1 MKYEYTMELA
11 RSPVNGHTKTAQ
23 LAKLCEFVINEIVLE
38 THAVFCLHV
47 MTKNNPTWE
56 SLLDLKRKICEIMTL
71 RLYVIF
77 TLSFLSIFFL
87 PLIFLV

>member
-1 MKYEYTMELA
+1 MAIL
-11 RSPVNGHTKTAQ
+11 
-23 LAKLCEFVINEIVLE
+23 KLLSLQNFVCEFVINEIVLE

-56 SLLDLKRKICEIMTL
+56 SLLDLKRKTCEIITL
-71 RLYVIF
+71 RLYVLF
-77 TLSFLSIFFL
+77 TLFFIIFFL

>member
-1 MKYEYTMELA
+1 MAIL
-11 RSPVNGHTKTAQ
+11 
-23 LAKLCEFVINEIVLE
+23 KLLSLQNFVCEFVINEIVLK

-71 RLYVIF
+71 QLYVYIIYSLF
-77 TLSFLSIFFL
+77 YQFSFS
-87 PLIFLV
+87 P

>member
-1 MKYEYTMELA
+1 MAIL
-11 RSPVNGHTKTAQ
+11 
-23 LAKLCEFVINEIVLE
+23 KLLSLQNFVCEFVINEIVLE

-71 RLYVIF
+71 WLYVLF
-77 TLSFLSIFFL
+77 TLFFYQFSFS
-87 PLIFLV
+87 P

>member
-1 MKYEYTMELA
+1 MAIL
-11 RSPVNGHTKTAQ
+11 
-23 LAKLCEFVINEIVLE
+23 KLLSLQNFVCEFVINKIVLE

-71 RLYVIF
+71 WL
-77 TLSFLSIFFL
+77 
-87 PLIFLV
+87 

>member
-1 MKYEYTMELA
+1 MAIL
-11 RSPVNGHTKTAQ
+11 
-23 LAKLCEFVINEIVLE
+23 KLLSLQNFVCEFVINEIVLE

-71 RLYVIF
+71 QLYVYIIYS
-77 TLSFLSIFFL
+77 LSYQFSFS
-87 PLIFLV
+87 P

>member
-1 MKYEYTMELA
+1 MAIL
-11 RSPVNGHTKTAQ
+11 
-23 LAKLCEFVINEIVLE
+23 KLLSLQNFVCEFVINEIVLE

-71 RLYVIF
+71 QLYVYIIYSLF
-77 TLSFLSIFFL
+77 YQFSFS
-87 PLIFLV
+87 P

>member
-1 MKYEYTMELA
+1 MAIL
-11 RSPVNGHTKTAQ
+11 
-23 LAKLCEFVINEIVLE
+23 KLLSLQNFVCEFVINEIVLE

-71 RLYVIF
+71 QLYVYIIYSLF
-77 TLSFLSIFFL
+77 YQFSFSS
-87 PLIFLV
+87 

>member
-1 MKYEYTMELA
+1 MAVL
-11 RSPVNGHTKTAQ
+11 
-23 LAKLCEFVINEIVLE
+23 KLLSLQNFVCEFVINEIVLE

-71 RLYVIF
+71 QLYVYIIYSLF
-77 TLSFLSIFFL
+77 YQFSFS
-87 PLIFLV
+87 P

>member
-1 MKYEYTMELA
+1 MAIL
-11 RSPVNGHTKTAQ
+11 
-23 LAKLCEFVINEIVLE
+23 KLLSLQNFVCEFVINEIVLE

-71 RLYVIF
+71 RLYVLF
-77 TLSFLSIFFL
+77 TLFFINFL
-87 PLIFLV
+87 LIFLV

>member
-1 MKYEYTMELA
+1 MAIL
-11 RSPVNGHTKTAQ
+11 
-23 LAKLCEFVINEIVLE
+23 KLLSLQNFVCEFVINEIVFE

-71 RLYVIF
+71 QLYVYIIYSLF
-77 TLSFLSIFFL
+77 YQFSFS
-87 PLIFLV
+87 P

>member
-1 MKYEYTMELA
+1 MAIL
-11 RSPVNGHTKTAQ
+11 
-23 LAKLCEFVINEIVLE
+23 KLLSLQNFVCEFVINEIVLE

-71 RLYVIF
+71 WL
-77 TLSFLSIFFL
+77 
-87 PLIFLV
+87 

>member
-1 MKYEYTMELA
+1 MAIL
-11 RSPVNGHTKTAQ
+11 
-23 LAKLCEFVINEIVLE
+23 KLLSLQNFVCEFVINEIVLE

-71 RLYVIF
+71 WLYLLF
-77 TLSFLSIFFL
+77 TLFFINFL
-87 PLIFLV
+87 LIFLV

>member
-1 MKYEYTMELA
+1 MAIL
-11 RSPVNGHTKTAQ
+11 
-23 LAKLCEFVINEIVLE
+23 KLLSLQNFVCEFVINEIVLE

-71 RLYVIF
+71 QLYVLF
-77 TLSFLSIFFL
+77 TLFFINFLL
-87 PLIFLV
+87 LIFLV

>member
-1 MKYEYTMELA
+1 MAIL
-11 RSPVNGHTKTAQ
+11 
-23 LAKLCEFVINEIVLE
+23 KLLSLQNFVCEFVINEIVLE

-71 RLYVIF
+71 RLYVLF
-77 TLSFLSIFFL
+77 TLFLSIFFL

>member
-1 MKYEYTMELA
+1 MAIL
-11 RSPVNGHTKTAQ
+11 
-23 LAKLCEFVINEIVLE
+23 KLLSLQNFVCEFVINEIVME

-71 RLYVIF
+71 WL
-77 TLSFLSIFFL
+77 
-87 PLIFLV
+87 

>member
-1 MKYEYTMELA
+1 MAIL
-11 RSPVNGHTKTAQ
+11 
-23 LAKLCEFVINEIVLE
+23 KLLSLQNFVCEFVINEIVLE

-71 RLYVIF
+71 WLYVLF
-77 TLSFLSIFFL
+77 TLFFINFL
-87 PLIFLV
+87 LIFLV

>member
-1 MKYEYTMELA
+1 MAIL
-11 RSPVNGHTKTAQ
+11 
-23 LAKLCEFVINEIVLE
+23 KLLSLQNFVCEFVINEIVLE

-56 SLLDLKRKICEIMTL
+56 SLLDLKRKICKIMTL
-71 RLYVIF
+71 QLYVLF
-77 TLSFLSIFFL
+77 TLFFINFLL

>member
-1 MKYEYTMELA
+1 MAIL
-11 RSPVNGHTKTAQ
+11 
-23 LAKLCEFVINEIVLE
+23 KLLSLQNFVCEFVINKIVLE

-71 RLYVIF
+71 QLYVYIIYSLF
-77 TLSFLSIFFL
+77 YQFSFS
-87 PLIFLV
+87 P

>member
-1 MKYEYTMELA
+1 MAIL
-11 RSPVNGHTKTAQ
+11 
-23 LAKLCEFVINEIVLE
+23 KLLSLQNFVCEFVINEIVLE

-71 RLYVIF
+71 RLYVLF
-77 TLSFLSIFFL
+77 TLFFINFLL
-87 PLIFLV
+87 LIFLV